1 MGVEREGASGEGEPT
16 TAAKTAAVAKSELA
30 KPSCRPTATA
40 SAVTVAECDD
50 GIPPE
55 PTNCFASHRFS
66 LYLHGTRARA
76 RAGGR
81 CRSRQG
87 ESSDPGSGR
96 ARVEGREGR
105 TRW

>member
-30 KPSCRPTATA
+30 NPSCRPTATA

-66 LYLHGTRARA
+66 LYLHGARA
-76 RAGGR
+76 ADADPVRE
-81 CRSRQG
+81 G
-87 ESSDPGSGR
+87 ESSDPGHRPSPH
-96 ARVEGREGR
+96 GRERGR
-105 TRW
+105 RGG